1 MKRITLYLTALVV
14 GGVLYGCQPIQDE
27 ATPTSLTE
35 IDPALEANVRS
46 LGFSTAGMQRVE
58 GGYIVE
64 NDIFLDEHQLSNG
77 KQVQLMRVGNEEQ
90 YRTTNLV
97 NNLPRTITVSLASGL
112 PAGYAEAMDVAIARY
127 NAEPLQIKMARVR
140 SGGDIKF
147 VAAPAGVGY
156 LASAGF
162 PSGGNPFNQ
171 VKVNTSAL
179 PAIDPVANTTKLN
192 NYASIFAHEMG
203 HCIGFRHT
211 DYMDRSYSC
220 GGAVANEGASSIGA
234 ILIPGTPAAA
244 DPNSW
249 MLACIGSTTNRPFN
263 ANDKIAL
270 DALY

>member
-1 MKRITLYLTALVV
+1 MKRLTLYLTALVA
-14 GGVLYGCQPIQDE
+14 GGVLYACQPIPED
-27 ATPTSLTE
+27 AAPVNLTE
-35 IDPALEANVRS
+35 IDLAIEANIKS
-46 LGFSTAGMQRVE
+46 LGFSTAGMQRVA

-64 NDIFLDEHQLSNG
+64 NDIFIDEHQLDNG
-77 KQVQLMRVGNEEQ
+77 KQLQLLRVGNEEQ

-97 NNLPRTITVSLASGL
+97 NNLPRTITVSLATGL
-112 PAGYAEAMDVAIARY
+112 PAGYTEAMDVAIARY
-127 NAEPLQIKMARVR
+127 NAEPLQIKFARVR
-140 SGGDIKF
+140 TGGDIRF

-171 VKVNTSAL
+171 VKVNTAFL
-179 PAIDPVANTTKLN
+179 TAFDPATNTVKLN

-211 DYMDRSYSC
+211 DYMDRSFSC

-234 ILIPGTPAAA
+234 IQIPGTPATA